1 MIWRRY
7 KASILLEACFLL
19 FYQYIYQYYCILNFC
34 PRYKLFA
41 DEILDTSQD
50 TSSSSGQSKR
60 KKETLGEVATS
71 SGTKNSASKRKKR

>member
-1 MIWRRY
+1 ME
-7 KASILLEACFLL
+7 KVQGFNSIRSLL
-19 FYQYIYQYYCILNFC
+19 FTILSIHLSTILNFC

-71 SGTKNSASKRKKR
+71 SGTKNSASKRRKR